1 MMNARTR
8 REMVAQM
15 AQEHTQELVQATIE
29 AIVEFTGTS
38 YIDATEIVLIA
49 WQRSQNA
56 MGVEAKGID
65 VASLV
70 NMKTLTPYTDNE
82 LKLN

>member
-8 REMVAQM
+8 REMVEQM
-15 AQEHTQELVQATIE
+15 ANEHTEELVQAVIE

-38 YIDATEIVLIA
+38 YIEATEIVLIA
-49 WQRSQNA
+49 WQRSKNA
-56 MGVEAKGID
+56 ASNVQVVD

-70 NMKTLTPYTDNE
+70 NMKTLTPYNDDE

>member
-8 REMVAQM
+8 REMVEQM
-15 AQEHTQELVQATIE
+15 ANEHTEELVQAVIE

-38 YIDATEIVLIA
+38 YIEATEIVLIA
-49 WQRSQNA
+49 WQRSKNA
-56 MGVEAKGID
+56 AAAEPQVID

-70 NMKTLTPYTDNE
+70 NMKTLTPYNDDE

>member
-8 REMVAQM
+8 REMVQQM
-15 AQEHTQELVQATIE
+15 ANEHTQELVQAVIE

-38 YIDATEIVLIA
+38 YIEATEIVLVA
-49 WQRSQNA
+49 WQRSKNA
-56 MGVEAKGID
+56 TADQSPIID

-70 NMKTLTPYTDNE
+70 NMKTLTPYTDDE

>member
-8 REMVAQM
+8 REMVKQM
-15 AQEHTQELVQATIE
+15 ANEHTEELVQSVIE
-29 AIVEFTGTS
+29 AIVEFTDTS
-38 YIDATEIVLIA
+38 YIDATEIVLTA
-49 WQRSQNA
+49 WQRSKNA
-56 MGVEAKGID
+56 AAVGTPAID

-70 NMKTLTPYTDNE
+70 NMRTLTPYNDDE

>member
-15 AQEHTQELVQATIE
+15 AQEHTEELVQAMIE

-38 YIDATEIVLIA
+38 YIEATEIVLIA

-56 MGVEAKGID
+56 AAVETQAVD

-70 NMKTLTPYTDNE
+70 NMKTLTPYTDDE

>member
-8 REMVAQM
+8 REMVEQM
-15 AQEHTQELVQATIE
+15 ANEHTEELVQSVIE
-29 AIVEFTGTS
+29 AIVEFTGTA
-38 YIDATEIVLIA
+38 YIEATEIVLIA
-49 WQRSQNA
+49 WQRSKNA
-56 MGVEAKGID
+56 APVQAID

-70 NMKTLTPYTDNE
+70 NMKTLTPYNDDE